1 MSGPTRRPRPSAD
14 HLVAAGQSQAAVD
27 QPSQAVD
34 GEPVGDRQLPP
45 AMLAV
50 GYLIFA
56 LAGVLTAIYEVL
68 LVPTRWGST
77 LIPLAPLLAII
88 GNVGLPI
95 VARQLT
101 HTAVSAVPPVIGW
114 FVTIFVLASARPEG
128 DVLLPAGKTAWVS
141 YGLLICGALAAIGTL
156 ALGEQPG
163 RWAGRWLGSAGRTRF
178 SGRIRARH

>member
-1 MSGPTRRPRPSAD
+1 M
-14 HLVAAGQSQAAVD
+14 LV
-27 QPSQAVD
+27 
-34 GEPVGDRQLPP
+34 L
-45 AMLAV
+45 

-68 LVPTRWGST
+68 LVPTRWGGT

-88 GNVGLPI
+88 ANVGLPI
-95 VARQLT
+95 LARRLT
-101 HTAVSAVPPVIGW
+101 NTAASAVPPVIGW

-163 RWAGRWLGSAGRTRF
+163 QWGARYLGSLRRSQLPGRAK
-178 SGRIRARH
+178 ARH